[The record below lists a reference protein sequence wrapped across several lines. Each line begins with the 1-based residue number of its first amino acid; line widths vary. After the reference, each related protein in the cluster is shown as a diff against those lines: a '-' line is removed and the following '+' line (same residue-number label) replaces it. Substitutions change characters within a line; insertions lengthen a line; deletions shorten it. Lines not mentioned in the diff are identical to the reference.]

1 MPAAAQ
7 LKLSLSLLGSV
18 GQDQI
23 GPQVTAITPGFS
35 GLIPFQVR
43 RISRSGLVKASPQAK

>member
-35 GLIPFQVR
+35 GLIPFQGR
-43 RISRSGLVKASPQAK
+43 RNSRSGLVKASPQAK